1 MNLLNS
7 IKMNKLSIGILLLFI
22 CSCSKEV
29 RIASI
34 QNHKSDLTDSYISV
48 KGIVSG
54 DFQETGE
61 LAGFYLQDERLF
73 STRGIFVHSKRKV
86 NLGDEILI
94 SAKVI
99 EYKNE
104 TRLDSV
110 SSITTLST
118 NNSFSTQ
125 TLSFPY
131 SPQSIEQLEGCLVNI
146 DEPMYISDS
155 YSYEKYGQL
164 LVSMK
169 PMVQATEIYDA
180 QKESDE
186 IEKHNFQQLYS
197 SIVVDDLSNKRNP
210 LDEDLYLP
218 KDAVVVGSKV
228 KNIKG
233 YLSQR
238 NDKYSIR
245 LASDLEYIN
254 IKKDHDTSLLGDL
267 KIMSFNLH
275 NLFNGDGNKEGFPTE
290 RGAKDYQSYQKQI
303 QKLAAAIDLA
313 NPDIIALMEVE
324 NDGEHSL
331 SAIAQFCEYLNTI
344 TNRTSYTVA
353 KTVGLASKDVI
364 KNGVIYDSLKVKTAE
379 LGNYYPAKIFS
390 RSPLFQSF
398 TFKDS
403 LDFVLSVN
411 HFKSKSPRNAKGEN
425 VDQLDGQ
432 AAFNTKRT
440 QQAKKLLQ
448 LVDSLYASMDLL
460 IVGDFN
466 AYTKEDPIQAIES
479 AKLIRL
485 ESSNYSY
492 IYKGNMGCLDHA
504 FATNNFEKQ
513 IKQIQVLDIN
523 ASYPNWMDYRFENSD
538 SSYFRS
544 SDHNPIIIGVY

>member
-1 MNLLNS
+1 
-7 IKMNKLSIGILLLFI
+7 MNKLSIGILLLFI

-34 QNHKSDLTDSYISV
+34 QNHKSDLTDSFISV

-110 SSITTLST
+110 SSITTVSS
-118 NNSFSTQ
+118 NNTVSSQ

-131 SPQSIEQLEGCLVNI
+131 SPTTIELLEGCLI
-146 DEPMYISDS
+146 SIEEPMYISDS

-164 LVSMK
+164 LVSIN

-180 QKESDE
+180 QNESDE
-186 IEKHNFQQLYS
+186 IEKHNLQQLAN
-197 SIVVDDLSNKRNP
+197 SIVVDDLSNRRNP
-210 LDEDLYLP
+210 TDENLYLP

-245 LASDLEYIN
+245 LVSDIELIEAD
-254 IKKDHDTSLLGDL
+254 KELDLTLLGDL

-275 NLFNGDGNKEGFPTE
+275 NLFNGDGKGNGFPTT
-290 RGAKDYQSYQKQI
+290 RGAKTHKLYQKQSH
-303 QKLAAAIDLA
+303 KLASAIALA
-313 NPDIIALMEVE
+313 NPAIIALMEVE
-324 NDGEHSL
+324 NDGEHSS

-364 KNGVIYDSLKVKTAE
+364 KNGIIYDSLKVKTAE

-403 LDFVLSVN
+403 LNFVLSVN
-411 HFKSKSPRNAKGEN
+411 HFKSKSPRGAEGEN
-425 VDQLDGQ
+425 LDSGDGQ
-432 AAFNTKRT
+432 SAYNAKRT
-440 QQAKKLLQ
+440 QQAEKLLQ
-448 LVDSLYASMDLL
+448 LVDSFYAGEDLL

-466 AYTKEDPIQAIES
+466 AYTKEDPVQ
-479 AKLIRL
+479 LL
-485 ESSNYSY
+485 EVENLTLLATSNYSY
-492 IYKGNMGCLDHA
+492 IYKGNKGSLDHA
-504 FATNNFEKQ
+504 FAANGFEKR
-513 IKQIQVLDIN
+513 IKQIQVIDIN
-523 ASYPNWMDYRFENSD
+523 ASFPNWTDYRFENSD

-544 SDHNPIIIGVY
+544 SDHNPILIGVY